1 MNIRIT
7 GKRSVYLEIAEE
19 YKRFIRLGVL
29 SDGDKLPSVRAL
41 AVELGINPNTVERAY
56 TLLESEGYIRT
67 IVKKGAYVDYRPE
80 SRVAVLQEARKR
92 VEELR
97 DSGLTHDELYQLMDE
112 VYGGGRNDRD
122 QGTD

>member
-56 TLLESEGYIRT
+56 TCLLYTS
-67 IVKKGAYVDYRPE
+67 
-80 SRVAVLQEARKR
+80 L
-92 VEELR
+92 
-97 DSGLTHDELYQLMDE
+97 
-112 VYGGGRNDRD
+112 
-122 QGTD
+122 

>member
-97 DSGLTHDELYQLMDE
+97 DSGLTRDELYQLMDE
-112 VYGGGRNDRD
+112 VYGRGRNYRD

>member
-97 DSGLTHDELYQLMDE
+97 DSGLTRDELYQLMDE
-112 VYGGGRNDRD
+112 VYGRGRNDRD

>member
-97 DSGLTHDELYQLMDE
+97 DSGLTRDEL
-112 VYGGGRNDRD
+112 
-122 QGTD
+122 

>member
-67 IVKKGAYVDYRPE
+67 IVKKGAYVDYLPREPRRRFAGGKE
-80 SRVAVLQEARKR
+80 TRGRTARFGS
-92 VEELR
+92 
-97 DSGLTHDELYQLMDE
+97 DA
-112 VYGGGRNDRD
+112 
-122 QGTD
+122 

>member
-1 MNIRIT
+1 MYIRIT

-97 DSGLTHDELYQLMDE
+97 DSGLTRDELYQLMDE

>member
-97 DSGLTHDELYQLMDE
+97 DSGLTRDELYQLMDE
-112 VYGGGRNDRD
+112 VYVGGRNDRD